1 MKEISK
7 LDSER
12 YVADTSTMEV
22 HDRWNG
28 ECEDC
33 LMEDVIA
40 RGAAVAF
47 EPDTLD
53 QALEEG
59 FDCCDECF
67 GKKDSPRP
75 AWAHEQLRRT

>member
-1 MKEISK
+1 MQELKK
-7 LDSER
+7 LDGER
-12 YVADTSTMEV
+12 YVGDTSAMVV
-22 HDRWNG
+22 HDRWDSD
-28 ECEDC
+28 CEDC

-67 GKKDSPRP
+67 GKTDPPRP
-75 AWAHEQLRRT
+75 DWAQD